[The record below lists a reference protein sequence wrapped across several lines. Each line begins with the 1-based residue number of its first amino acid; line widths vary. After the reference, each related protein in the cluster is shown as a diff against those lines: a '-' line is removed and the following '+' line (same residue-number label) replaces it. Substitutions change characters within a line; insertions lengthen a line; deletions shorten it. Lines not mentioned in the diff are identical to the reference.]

1 MVVHE
6 NGRESVS
13 EAFRIVRT
21 NMDFM
26 RVKEKNMQVVM
37 FTSFNPGAGK
47 TFVSIHLAMSFA
59 LPHKKVVL
67 VDREIRKGTLSSH
80 VQVSDMGVTNYLS
93 GRIDNVDEIIQ
104 KGELYDKLDII
115 HAGPVPPNPAEL
127 LLSDRLEALIAEL
140 RERYD
145 YIILDNV
152 PAGVGADAVV
162 VNRVA
167 GLTD

>member
-1 MVVHE
+1 
-6 NGRESVS
+6 
-13 EAFRIVRT
+13 
-21 NMDFM
+21 
-26 RVKEKNMQVVM
+26 
-37 FTSFNPGAGK
+37 
-47 TFVSIHLAMSFA
+47 
-59 LPHKKVVL
+59 
-67 VDREIRKGTLSSH
+67 
-80 VQVSDMGVTNYLS
+80 MGVTNYLS

-152 PAGVGADAVV
+152 RPEWWPM
-162 VNRVA
+162 R
-167 GLTD
+167 

>member
-1 MVVHE
+1 
-6 NGRESVS
+6 
-13 EAFRIVRT
+13 
-21 NMDFM
+21 
-26 RVKEKNMQVVM
+26 
-37 FTSFNPGAGK
+37 
-47 TFVSIHLAMSFA
+47 
-59 LPHKKVVL
+59 
-67 VDREIRKGTLSSH
+67 
-80 VQVSDMGVTNYLS
+80 MGVTNYLS

-152 PAGVGADAVV
+152 PAGVVADAVI

-167 GLTD
+167 DLTIYVVRAGSSTAKANCVT

>member
-1 MVVHE
+1 M
-6 NGRESVS
+6 RTAADSVS

-47 TFVSIHLAMSFA
+47 TFVSINLAMSFA
-59 LPHKKVVL
+59 LTHKKVVL
-67 VDREIRKGTLSSH
+67 VDLDIRKGTLSSH

-104 KGELYDKLDII
+104 KGELYDKLDITMRSRS
-115 HAGPVPPNPAEL
+115 AQPSRTLVERPVGGF
-127 LLSDRLEALIAEL
+127 DRRAA
-140 RERYD
+140 
-145 YIILDNV
+145 
-152 PAGVGADAVV
+152 
-162 VNRVA
+162 
-167 GLTD
+167 